1 MKKQLQFEIW
11 EECNSK
17 CKFCYLGKNNLLTP
31 NHVKLK
37 SLQLILD
44 KISDLSIYDEY
55 DVISYLGG
63 EFFQGQLNTP
73 EIKELFFK
81 LMEKTAWKSVA
92 DFLEK
97 GQCTVGTKLNLSHSA
112 STPIGMKVI
121 CESELVAI
129 EGRKLVFKI
138 SASDE
143 IGIIGECEHE
153 RFIVEDEKFQNKTD
167 SKMKK

>member
-17 CKFCYLGKNNLLTP
+17 CKFCYLGKINLLTP

-81 LMEKTAWKSVA
+81 LMEKTAWLLENKYIREVWIYATLTIGNQEDLYKS
-92 DFLEK
+92 LEY
-97 GQCTVGTKLNLSHSA
+97 
-112 STPIGMKVI
+112 
-121 CESELVAI
+121 
-129 EGRKLVFKI
+129 F
-138 SASDE
+138 
-143 IGIIGECEHE
+143 
-153 RFIVEDEKFQNKTD
+153 
-167 SKMKK
+167 

>member
-1 MKKQLQFEIW
+1 MLEMGIKGK
-11 EECNSK
+11 EEVMVTENNSAIAMESGTLK
-17 CKFCYLGKNNLLTP
+17 VFATP
-31 NHVKLK
+31 AMAA
-37 SLQLILD
+37 
-44 KISDLSIYDEY
+44 
-55 DVISYLGG
+55 
-63 EFFQGQLNTP
+63 
-73 EIKELFFK
+73 

-92 DFLEK
+92 LFLEK

-143 IGIIGECEHE
+143 VGIIGECEHE
-153 RFIVEDEKFQNKTD
+153 RFMVEDEKFQNKTD
-167 SKMKK
+167 SKLKN